1 MAVNGNKAQDSSTI
15 LYTKLLIKIDSLVFE
30 DGIVA
35 GS

>member
-1 MAVNGNKAQDSSTI
+1 MTVNGNKAQDSSTM
-15 LYTKLLIKIDSLVFE
+15 LYAKLLIKIGSLVFE